1 MAKVLDRC
9 PATGHCAARWC
20 RPLALKLDVIRMA
33 LKNAMLSPARGV
45 HRSQPAVPGEYYIF
59 ARAAFQNEVLVN
71 SSWAFI
77 R

>member
-1 MAKVLDRC
+1 
-9 PATGHCAARWC
+9 
-20 RPLALKLDVIRMA
+20 MA

-45 HRSQPAVPGEYYIF
+45 QRSQPAVPGEYYIF